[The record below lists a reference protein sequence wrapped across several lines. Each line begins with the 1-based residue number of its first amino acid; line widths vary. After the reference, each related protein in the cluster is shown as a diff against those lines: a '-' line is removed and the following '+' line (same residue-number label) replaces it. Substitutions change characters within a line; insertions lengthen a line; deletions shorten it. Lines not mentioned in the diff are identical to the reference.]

1 MSNKA
6 TGRAGRDAEVI
17 VTRTGRPMAKFS
29 LAKQGGVGVL
39 WVDVVGF
46 DEVAAAMMQS
56 VRKGDLVTV
65 EGEETDNTYTNRVG
79 EKITQRQ
86 ILAQAV
92 SVGAAVPPTGN
103 PYHKPAALP
112 SAEDDD
118 IPF

>member
-1 MSNKA
+1 MSNKT
-6 TGRAGRDAEVI
+6 TGRAGRDAEFI
-17 VTRTGRPMAKFS
+17 ATKTGKPMAKFS
-29 LAKQGGVGVL
+29 LAKQGPDGAA
-39 WVDVVGF
+39 WVDIIGF

-65 EGEETDNTYTNRVG
+65 EGEEKDNTYTNRVG
-79 EKITQRQ
+79 EKITKRQ
-86 ILAQAV
+86 IIAQAV